1 MEESQAFDPFKHAP
15 TVYLL
20 RAVTVIIYLQRIL

>member
-20 RAVTVIIYLQRIL
+20 RAVIIYLQRIILK